1 MLFNFILATLSPDP
15 YEEKYTKK
23 ETHAASTGPGFCLE
37 NYIVHYD
44 QKLADEQLSGYKI
57 WWYQINGDIQECALM
72 GTHANAKV
80 KKSLRYLNKSS
91 ETV

>member
-23 ETHAASTGPGFCLE
+23 ETHNSSSGAGFSLD
-37 NYIVHYD
+37 NYISHYD
-44 QKLADEQLSGYKI
+44 QKLADEQISGYKI
-57 WWYQINGDIQECALM
+57 WWYQINSDTQECALM

-80 KKSLRYLNKSS
+80 KKPLRYLNKSS